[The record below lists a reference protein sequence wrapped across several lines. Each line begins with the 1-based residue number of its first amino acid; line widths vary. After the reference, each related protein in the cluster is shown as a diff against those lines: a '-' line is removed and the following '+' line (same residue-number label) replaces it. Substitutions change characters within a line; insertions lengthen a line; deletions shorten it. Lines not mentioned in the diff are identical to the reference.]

1 MGKLFFYLLFFD
13 RWIFS
18 PNILL
23 FDDSLYKIRN
33 EIKKDEKNDDTSTT
47 GILCHHLGPVLYEL
61 AEKLTEQKIQVLNQY
76 CYGWESSYEE
86 FYLMIF
92 MMQNLSSSK
101 IWIEKVFQHLE

>member
-101 IWIEKVFQHLE
+101 I